1 MMPKSSLTPQ
11 SVTTKLNKII
21 TQSQNSNAKLE
32 EVCKKLDILIV
43 IEFTRSGLSLT
54 EVAKVLDVS
63 EDTIERMVPFR
74 KLKPR
79 SGKE

>member
-43 IEFTRSGLSLT
+43 IELARSGLSLT